1 VKYRKYWFSEILK
14 AFLVPTIL
22 IIITIITLVTFI
34 DINNQE
40 TSHIVIGIMLGV
52 ILGFTADLIKRGLDD
67 LNKLQKMRKISF
79 RLLEEDAEDIYRIVW
94 LWSWNWKFSHK
105 SDLVQPE
112 FNLKYWNLLKQDK
125 EFLMLG
131 VNEPFNEIFKMMWN
145 FEKINYQTKLAKK
158 VSRKTYLGNQST
170 FYQLT
175 ILKNAHKKLLLMFKT
190 EKEIKEIDKK
200 YAERKKA

>member
-1 VKYRKYWFSEILK
+1 MKYWFLEILR
-14 AFLVPTIL
+14 AFAIPVILIL
-22 IIITIITLVTFI
+22 IIIIVFAKFI

-40 TSHIVIGIMLGV
+40 TSYIILGIILGV
-52 ILGFTADLIKRGLDD
+52 ILGFAADLTKRGLDE
-67 LNKLQKMRKISF
+67 LYKLQKMRKISL

-94 LWSWNWKFSHK
+94 LWFWGLSHI
-105 SDLVQPE
+105 SDYIQPE
-112 FNLKYWNLLKQDK
+112 IDLKYWNLLKQDK

-158 VSRKTYLGNQST
+158 ESRKTYLGNQST
-170 FYQLT
+170 FYKLT
-175 ILKNAHKKLLLMFKT
+175 VLKNAHKKLLLMFKT

-200 YAERKKA
+200 YAKEKRFN